1 MKGEKKIALQQTKQK
16 HNRLF
21 NEKSPYLLQH
31 AYNPVDWHPWGEEAF
46 EKARRENKPIFL
58 SIGYSTCHWCH
69 VMEHESFE
77 DSDVARLMN
86 EAFISIKVDRE
97 ERPDID
103 SLYMSV
109 CQMMTEHCGWP
120 LNIIMTPDKKPF
132 FATSYIPKR
141 NRFGRLGMLEL
152 VPNIMDVWSS
162 RRGDV
167 ENNANEITDALK
179 KAAQEAPGAEL
190 GESALTLAYKQL
202 LNRFDANH
210 GGFGKTPKFPS
221 PHNLLF
227 LLRYWKRY
235 SDEKALL
242 MVEKT
247 LVAMRQGGIYDH
259 IGFGL
264 HRYSTDE
271 RWLVPH
277 FEKMLYDQAM
287 AAIAFVE
294 AYQAAGK
301 MEYKKTAM
309 EIFEYVLRDM
319 TSKKGGFYT
328 AEDADSE
335 GEEGK
340 FYEWSNDEIQ
350 KILGSSDA
358 ELAGKVFN
366 VAKEGN
372 FVSEATGLR
381 TGENILHLSKSMHDL
396 ALELNM
402 SEDDL
407 NKRLDVVRIK
417 LFTHREK
424 LIHPLKD
431 DKVLTD
437 WNGLMIAALAIGSGA
452 FDEPKYS
459 KAAADAVQFIITNMV
474 AGDGGLLHR
483 YRDGEA
489 AVIAHLDDYVFL
501 VWGLIEMYEATFDIS
516 YLKKAIELQTYTI
529 DHFWDSERGGFFTT
543 ADNSEELLVRQKEIY
558 DGAIPSGNSV
568 AMLNLL
574 RLGRL
579 TVNTGFEEKAAT
591 IGRAFSAKVNASP
604 SAYTQLI
611 SAVDFAMGPS
621 YEVVIVGDAN
631 SEDTKEMLKT
641 LGRAYIP
648 NKVVLHRPT
657 DQESSEIAELAE
669 YAIYHKS
676 IGGKATAYVCLNY
689 QCNMPTTEVDEM
701 LTMLKMK

>member
-1 MKGEKKIALQQTKQK
+1 MALQQMQQKQ
-16 HNRLF
+16 NRLI

-31 AYNPVDWHPWGEEAF
+31 AYNPVNWYPWGEEAF

-77 DSDVARLMN
+77 DPDVAKLMN

-132 FATSYIPKR
+132 FATSYIPKE
-141 NRFGRLGMLEL
+141 NRFGRMGMLEL
-152 VPNIMDVWSS
+152 VPNIMDVWAS

-167 ENNANEITDALK
+167 ENTANEITSALK
-179 KAAQEAPGAEL
+179 KVVQEAPGAEL
-190 GESALTLAYKQL
+190 GEASLSLAYKQL
-202 LNRFDANH
+202 LSRFDDQH
-210 GGFGKTPKFPS
+210 GGFGLSPKFPS
-221 PHNLLF
+221 PHNLLY
-227 LLRYWKRY
+227 LLHYWKRY
-235 SDEKALL
+235 SDEKALM

-247 LVAMRQGGIYDH
+247 LIAMRQGGIYDH

-271 RWLVPH
+271 LWLVPH

-287 AAIAFVE
+287 SAIAFVE
-294 AYQAAGK
+294 AYQATDK

-319 TSKKGGFYT
+319 TSEKGGFYT

-340 FYEWSNDEIQ
+340 FYLWSNDEI
-350 KILGSSDA
+350 KRILGASDA

-366 VAKEGN
+366 AGKEGN
-372 FVSEATGLR
+372 FVSEGTGMR
-381 TGENILHLSKSMHDL
+381 SGENILHLTKSLHDL
-396 ALELNM
+396 SEELNI

-407 NKRLDVVRIK
+407 NRRLDVIRMK
-417 LFTHREK
+417 LFNHREK
-424 LIHPLKD
+424 RIHPLKD

-437 WNGLMIAALAIGSGA
+437 WNGLMIAALAMGSRA
-452 FDEPKYS
+452 FDEPKYG
-459 KAAADAVQFIITNMV
+459 KVAAEAMQFILTNMV
-474 AGDGGLLHR
+474 TGDGGLLHR

-489 AVIAHLDDYVFL
+489 AVIAHLDDYIFL
-501 VWGLIEMYEATFDIS
+501 VWGLIELYEATFDIV
-516 YLKKAIELQTYTI
+516 YLKKAIELKAYTL
-529 DHFWDSERGGFFTT
+529 DHFWDNERGGFFTT

-579 TVNTGFEEKAAT
+579 TANTDFEEKAAM
-591 IGRAFSAKVNASP
+591 IGRAFSAKINVSP

-621 YEVVIVGDAN
+621 YEVVIVGDSN

-641 LGRAYIP
+641 LGKAYIP

-657 DQESSEIAELAE
+657 DKESSEITELAE
-669 YAIYHKS
+669 YAVYYKS
-676 IGGKATAYVCLNY
+676 IDGKATAYVCLNY
-689 QCNMPTTEVDEM
+689 RCNMPTTEVDEM
-701 LTMLKMK
+701 LAMLKVK